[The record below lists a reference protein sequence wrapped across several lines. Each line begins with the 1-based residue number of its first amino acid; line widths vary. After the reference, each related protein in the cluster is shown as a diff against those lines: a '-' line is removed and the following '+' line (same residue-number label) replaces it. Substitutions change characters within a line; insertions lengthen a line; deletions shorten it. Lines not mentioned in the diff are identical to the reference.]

1 MQHGD
6 KKRTLREVLL
16 SPVTEYLMEAH
27 NAISAKIVEETGFAG
42 IWASGLTISSSLG
55 VRDRNEITWTQVL
68 DTVEY
73 MTDAVSCP
81 ILLDVDTGY
90 GDYNSF
96 RRVVKKLCQRKVSG
110 CCIEDKLFPKRN
122 SFLGGRQELAS
133 IAEFTGKL
141 KAGIDSKEND
151 DFVIIA
157 RIEALIAGQGIDEA
171 LRRAEA
177 YHEAGA
183 DAILIHSKESEADEI
198 LEFCRLFNG
207 ACPVA
212 IVPTKYYR
220 TPTKKFEDAG
230 ISTIIWANHSLRASV
245 RAIRNAAETV
255 FNEKSLISI
264 EKEIA
269 PLSEIFRLNGEHE
282 MEMIEKRYLQAEKL
296 DTNIIFLAASRGEY
310 LRSRTEDRPKCLIE
324 ISGKP
329 LLRHTINRA
338 RSVGI
343 QDITVVSGYLGHLI
357 DQYGVNN
364 IQNKKHETTGE
375 CYSLHCAL
383 DSVKDSTAIA
393 YGDLIIDDYILERLL
408 KDDTD
413 ADVTVFIDR
422 DNQKI
427 PNHQG
432 CFVRCS
438 KAWSQNPLENEDVEL
453 LSIIDENDR
462 SNAHGQWI
470 GVLKIGGE
478 GVAVAKEILRS
489 FAESEL
495 QRSHNMDALLRELLV
510 RGIRTKCVY
519 VNGGW
524 IDINTAI
531 DIDLAEK
538 AYA

>member
-1 MQHGD
+1 
-6 KKRTLREVLL
+6 
-16 SPVTEYLMEAH
+16 MEAH

-245 RAIRNAAETV
+245 NAIRNAAETV

-282 MEMIEKRYLQAEKL
+282 MEMIEKRYLQSEKL